1 MNKCSLP
8 QFSVKDTDA
17 RVWEWLSKELVNIN
31 LSTLNNRPNEDLGT
45 QIEVLNRAMDAS
57 KDRESRALNLYLENH
72 IDKIIYINI
81 KNNCQ
86 QEQLELQK
94 RIETIKHDMEKDE
107 LGEKIHLLGDIV
119 ARIRSDDFIT
129 IEEKVAIVE
138 MLKVSVILYIEN
150 GNKMAIVKSKTL
162 IKEDCISI
170 YPEQL
175 ILL

>member
-1 MNKCSLP
+1 
-8 QFSVKDTDA
+8 
-17 RVWEWLSKELVNIN
+17 
-31 LSTLNNRPNEDLGT
+31 
-45 QIEVLNRAMDAS
+45 
-57 KDRESRALNLYLENH
+57 
-72 IDKIIYINI
+72 
-81 KNNCQ
+81 
-86 QEQLELQK
+86 
-94 RIETIKHDMEKDE
+94 MEKDE